1 MKKWLSWLW
10 RRTHANQPPTGAI
23 PPVKWL
29 RPNENP
35 FCVDVLD
42 CRSYATS
49 MLSTTKDLQV
59 ANQYGAL
66 RTSSGEQFRGR
77 SPQGTRKVV
86 CELTYSLR
94 RIPQRR
100 TSVQVSSNGRQFICG
115 QSALSDRPSRKQERS
130 ASEGERFLFRVARR
144 RNLEVPCTSVTLVGI
159 CRTLRS

>member
-1 MKKWLSWLW
+1 MQIS
-10 RRTHANQPPTGAI
+10 RRRAI

-35 FCVDVLD
+35 FGVDVLD

-94 RIPQRR
+94 RVP
-100 TSVQVSSNGRQFICG
+100 SDGPVFKSAAMEDNSSAGNR
-115 QSALSDRPSRKQERS
+115 L
-130 ASEGERFLFRVARR
+130 
-144 RNLEVPCTSVTLVGI
+144 
-159 CRTLRS
+159 